1 MASILVY
8 AELNEG
14 KVATTSLELMA
25 KARELGDVYAVALG
39 SGAKAAAAVLGKHG
53 AKAVHVNE
61 DAAFDDYIAEPAT
74 EALASR
80 HEKEK
85 PDLIL
90 FGFTSDSREVAGRL
104 AARLGS
110 GLISNASDVVAK
122 DGGFVA
128 KVPYFG
134 GAKVASM
141 KANGKPA
148 IVLIRP
154 KSFEAS
160 AKGGTAE
167 MKQLDLK
174 VGDASKRA
182 HITERVVEASEK
194 VKLEEARVVISGGRG
209 MGGPQNFPLLEDL
222 ASALGGAVGAS
233 RAVVDAGWVPYSMQV
248 GQTGKSV
255 RPGVYIAVGI
265 SGAMQHTVGMKT
277 SKVIIAIN
285 KDAEAPIMKM
295 ADLGVVGDALK
306 ILPALS
312 VLFGFD
318 RGGEGRQ
325 DLQRVAHDTEVGHL
339 HDRCLGVL
347 VDRDDDLGR
356 LHADCVLHGTRDAD
370 GDVDARP
377 DRLARLPDLH
387 GVRHPARVDHRAAGS
402 HSATQGAREVL
413 EERKVLRTAHAAAA
427 ADHHAG
433 VFELDLLGS
442 FDDALG
448 HVRALRP

>member
-8 AELNEG
+8 AELNQG
-14 KVATTSLELMA
+14 KLASTSLELMT
-25 KARELGDVYAVALG
+25 KARELGDVYSVALG
-39 SGAKAAAAVLGKHG
+39 PGAKAAAASLGKHG
-53 AKAVHVNE
+53 AKVIHVNE

-74 EALASR
+74 DAVASLC
-80 HEKEK
+80 EKEK

-90 FGFTSDSREVAGRL
+90 FGFTPDSREVAGRL
-104 AARLGS
+104 AARLGC
-110 GLISNASDVVAK
+110 GLIANASDVASEG
-122 DGGFVA
+122 GGFVA
-128 KVPYFG
+128 RVPYFG

-154 KSFEAS
+154 KSFEVSEKAG
-160 AKGGTAE
+160 AGDVQ
-167 MKQLDLK
+167 QLDLTI
-174 VGDASKRA
+174 GDGSKRA
-182 HITERVVEASEK
+182 HVAERVAEASEK
-194 VKLEEARVVISGGRG
+194 VKLEDARVVISGGRG

-306 ILPALS
+306 IVPAL
-312 VLFGFD
+312 
-318 RGGEGRQ
+318 
-325 DLQRVAHDTEVGHL
+325 T
-339 HDRCLGVL
+339 
-347 VDRDDDLGR
+347 
-356 LHADCVLHGTRDAD
+356 
-370 GDVDARP
+370 
-377 DRLARLPDLH
+377 
-387 GVRHPARVDHRAAGS
+387 AAVKAKKNG
-402 HSATQGAREVL
+402 
-413 EERKVLRTAHAAAA
+413 
-427 ADHHAG
+427 
-433 VFELDLLGS
+433 
-442 FDDALG
+442 
-448 HVRALRP
+448 

>member
-1 MASILVY
+1 MASLLVY
-8 AELNEG
+8 AELSQG
-14 KVATTSLELMA
+14 KLASTSLELMA

-39 SGAKAAAAVLGKHG
+39 SGAKAAAATLGKHG
-53 AKAVHVNE
+53 AKVIHINE

-74 EALASR
+74 DAIASLI
-80 HEKEK
+80 EKEK

-90 FGFTSDSREVAGRL
+90 FGFTPDSREVAGRL

-110 GLISNASDVVAK
+110 GLIANASDIVAEG
-122 DGGFVA
+122 GGFVA

-148 IVLIRP
+148 MVLIRP

-160 AKGGTAE
+160 EKPAAGDVQ
-167 MKQLDLK
+167 QLEAAI
-174 VGDASKRA
+174 GDGSKRA
-182 HITERVVEASEK
+182 HIAERVAEASEK
-194 VKLEEARVVISGGRG
+194 VKLEDARVVISGGRG

-306 ILPALS
+306 IVPAL
-312 VLFGFD
+312 
-318 RGGEGRQ
+318 
-325 DLQRVAHDTEVGHL
+325 T
-339 HDRCLGVL
+339 
-347 VDRDDDLGR
+347 
-356 LHADCVLHGTRDAD
+356 
-370 GDVDARP
+370 
-377 DRLARLPDLH
+377 
-387 GVRHPARVDHRAAGS
+387 AAVKAKKNG
-402 HSATQGAREVL
+402 
-413 EERKVLRTAHAAAA
+413 
-427 ADHHAG
+427 
-433 VFELDLLGS
+433 
-442 FDDALG
+442 
-448 HVRALRP
+448 

>member
-8 AELNEG
+8 AELTQG
-14 KVATTSLELMA
+14 KLATTSLELMT
-25 KARELGDVYAVALG
+25 KARALGDVYAIALG
-39 SGAKAAAAVLGKHG
+39 GGAKAAAATLGKHG
-53 AKAVHVNE
+53 AKVIHVNE
-61 DAAFDDYIAEPAT
+61 DAAFDDYLAEPAT
-74 EALASR
+74 DAVAALY
-80 HEKEK
+80 EKEK
-85 PDLIL
+85 PDVIL

-134 GAKVASM
+134 GAKIASM
-141 KANGKPA
+141 KANRKPA

-154 KSFEAS
+154 KSFEVSEEPGA
-160 AKGGTAE
+160 GE
-167 MKQLDLK
+167 IQQLD
-174 VGDASKRA
+174 VTIPDGSKRA
-182 HITERVVEASEK
+182 HVTDRVVEASET
-194 VKLEEARVVISGGRG
+194 VKLEDARIVISGGRG

-306 ILPALS
+306 IVPAL
-312 VLFGFD
+312 
-318 RGGEGRQ
+318 
-325 DLQRVAHDTEVGHL
+325 T
-339 HDRCLGVL
+339 
-347 VDRDDDLGR
+347 
-356 LHADCVLHGTRDAD
+356 
-370 GDVDARP
+370 
-377 DRLARLPDLH
+377 
-387 GVRHPARVDHRAAGS
+387 AAIKAKKNG
-402 HSATQGAREVL
+402 
-413 EERKVLRTAHAAAA
+413 
-427 ADHHAG
+427 
-433 VFELDLLGS
+433 
-442 FDDALG
+442 
-448 HVRALRP
+448 

>member
-8 AELNEG
+8 AELNQG
-14 KVATTSLELMA
+14 KVATASLELMT

-39 SGAKAAAAVLGKHG
+39 AGAKAAAATLGKHG

-61 DAAFDDYIAEPAT
+61 DPAFDDYIAEPAT
-74 EALASR
+74 DALSALY
-80 HEKEK
+80 EKEK

-90 FGFTSDSREVAGRL
+90 FAFTSDSREVAGRL

-122 DGGFVA
+122 GGGFVA
-128 KVPYFG
+128 RVPYFG

-148 IVLIRP
+148 IVLVRP
-154 KSFEAS
+154 KSFEVS
-160 AKGGTAE
+160 EKGGTAE
-167 MKQLDLK
+167 IKQLEAK
-174 VGDASKRA
+174 VGEESKRA
-182 HITERVVEASEK
+182 HITERVVEASE
-194 VKLEEARVVISGGRG
+194 KLEEARVVISGGRG

-306 ILPALS
+306 IVPAL
-312 VLFGFD
+312 
-318 RGGEGRQ
+318 
-325 DLQRVAHDTEVGHL
+325 T
-339 HDRCLGVL
+339 
-347 VDRDDDLGR
+347 
-356 LHADCVLHGTRDAD
+356 
-370 GDVDARP
+370 
-377 DRLARLPDLH
+377 
-387 GVRHPARVDHRAAGS
+387 AAVKANKNG
-402 HSATQGAREVL
+402 
-413 EERKVLRTAHAAAA
+413 
-427 ADHHAG
+427 
-433 VFELDLLGS
+433 
-442 FDDALG
+442 
-448 HVRALRP
+448 